1 MNLPPPTPDEL
12 NQWIDQID
20 QMYNYMHG
28 YPGNYAR
35 DMCDT
40 LFNLTLSLARLR
52 DLTPHGRNALLNGP
66 TNQHDAQIVAM
77 MEEAQRKESAK
88 AVE

>member
-20 QMYNYMHG
+20 QMHNYMLG
-28 YPGNYAR
+28 YHGNYASEMR
-35 DMCDT
+35 DT
-40 LFNLTLSLARLR
+40 LFNLTMSLARLR
-52 DLTPHGRNALLNGP
+52 DLTTYGRNALLNGP

-77 MEEAQRKESAK
+77 MEEAQRKESARGK
-88 AVE
+88 